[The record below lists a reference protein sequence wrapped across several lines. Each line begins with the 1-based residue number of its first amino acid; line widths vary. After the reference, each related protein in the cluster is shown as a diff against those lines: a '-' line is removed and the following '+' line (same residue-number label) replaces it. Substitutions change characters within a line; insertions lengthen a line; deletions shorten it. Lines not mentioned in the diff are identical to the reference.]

1 MNRIPDTRA
10 ADVGARVA
18 GRRTP
23 ALTLVE
29 AVTIAASAAA
39 SALNLWG
46 GLVFDSKTLI
56 INGLTCIA
64 NFVAALVTAHL
75 VRMSLEPPDR
85 DHPFGHS
92 GLGLGASA
100 IAIVIYA
107 FVLGLSVDELA
118 NLRPYRVSSL
128 GLVIPAVVMLLY
140 SASYAVGRR
149 YGGAYSTYSSLTT
162 SEIAESAV
170 AMLVIPLA
178 SAYGYWID
186 WAGAVGLLAY
196 YSVQVALNLK
206 SLVARMAMP
215 AASRDVYEGLIREA
229 TAMGAEVRD
238 LRLRVYGYDDV
249 GGYMVI
255 AVPPGMDVREAHEI
269 ADRIESAAMSK
280 YRVRLMVHV
289 EPKEE
294 SKA

>member
-1 MNRIPDTRA
+1 MNRISDTRA
-10 ADVGARVA
+10 AGMKGRAA
-18 GRRTP
+18 GRRASNLAT
-23 ALTLVE
+23 VE
-29 AVTIAASAAA
+29 IITIAVSAAA

-46 GLVFDSKTLI
+46 GLFFDSKTLF
-56 INGLTCIA
+56 INGLTCVA
-64 NFVAALVTAHL
+64 NFVAALLTAHL

-100 IAIVIYA
+100 VTIVIYA

-118 NLRPYRVSSL
+118 SLRPYRVNGL

-140 SASYAVGRR
+140 SASYVTSRR

-170 AMLVIPLA
+170 ALAIVPLA
-178 SAYGYWID
+178 AAYGYWID

-196 YSVQVALNLK
+196 YSVQVALNLR

-215 AASRDVYEGLIREA
+215 AAPREIYEGLVREA
-229 TAMGAEVRD
+229 TAMGVEVRD

-255 AVPPGMDVREAHEI
+255 AVPPGMDVRTAHEI
-269 ADRIESAAMSK
+269 ADRIESLAMTK
-280 YRVRLMVHV
+280 YGVRLMVHV
-289 EPKEE
+289 EPKG
-294 SKA
+294 SLKA